1 MFQTRRA
8 TTGRLAKRIAL
19 VPMLVVALSPTAPA
33 LAAHA
38 KPATNHASKPASHSH
53 IEFFRKVG

>member
-1 MFQTRRA
+1 MFRTRPH
-8 TTGRLAKRIAL
+8 TTGRIAKRLAL
-19 VPMLVVALSPTAPA
+19 VPMLVIALSPTAPA

-38 KPATNHASKPASHSH
+38 PKTHKASSHSH